1 MARRNTTGDGPVVA
15 VVGAG
20 VIGAATAL
28 HLARRGVRVHC
39 VERAARPGTG
49 TTAVGFATATAYRR
63 FPRAYFDLNQA
74 GIAEHAALAAEL
86 AGSSW
91 WHPTGTLAWSDEESF
106 GGYLDLL
113 AEWGCTT
120 ERHDHGRAHRVLRES
135 VAFPDTGVVAVLPSE
150 GWIDAVAF
158 TRRLL
163 SEAVDLGATLDLD
176 TELASVDLADGH
188 VAGIRLADGG
198 RMAVDVLV
206 NATGSGA
213 DRIAAMVGARPF
225 LGAPRRSLIAHL
237 LVDGEPLRHVL
248 RAPDIS
254 IRPDGPGR
262 VVMRSD
268 QVDRRLPPRSG
279 TPDPELVKDLLDRA
293 GRVVPLLGSGT
304 VREATVVEARC
315 ARDDLP
321 SIGPLSAVPGY
332 YEAVASAGVT
342 LAPLFGR
349 VLADHVVEGTLDPSI
364 APFTP
369 DRFEVDAA

>member
-1 MARRNTTGDGPVVA
+1 MSERTVA
-15 VVGAG
+15 VIGAG
-20 VIGAATAL
+20 VIGASAAF

-39 VERAARPGTG
+39 VERAPEAGLG

-63 FPRAYFDLNQA
+63 FPRSYFDLNQA
-74 GIAEHAALAAEL
+74 GIAEHVALAAEL
-86 AGSSW
+86 AGSTW
-91 WHPTGTLAWSDEESF
+91 WHPTGTVAWSDEESF
-106 GGYLDLL
+106 TGYLDLL
-113 AEWGCTT
+113 TEWDCPTV
-120 ERHDHGRAHRVLRES
+120 RHAPGRAHRALRES
-135 VAFPDTGVVAVLPSE
+135 VAFPGAGVVAELPAE
-150 GWIDAVAF
+150 GWIDAVPF

-163 SEAVDLGATLDLD
+163 AEAVDLGAVVHLN
-176 TELASVDLADGH
+176 TELTSVDLDDGH
-188 VAGIRLADGG
+188 VTGVRFADGARLAVD
-198 RMAVDVLV
+198 AVV

-213 DRIAAMVGARPF
+213 DEVAAMVGARSF

-254 IRPDGPGR
+254 IRPDGAGR
-262 VVMRSD
+262 IVTRSD

-293 GRVVPLLGSGT
+293 SRVVPLLGSAT
-304 VREATVVEARC
+304 VREARVVDARC
-315 ARDDLP
+315 ARDELP

-349 VLADHVVEGTLDPSI
+349 ILAQHIVDGTSDAAAL
-364 APFTP
+364 PFTP
-369 DRFEVDAA
+369 DRFAVESAESLAVS